1 MKFKN
6 VDKFSP
12 VVFYKDLPWQ
22 EDYFHLKPEEV
33 TKEFK
38 LHGLYDIDVQW
49 WEKQNE
55 RCLNGYQVED
65 TIDYGGDVYR
75 DEKEAFWNDSMTV
88 NRYVKEIDYVI
99 PPNSCYI
106 PMYDLLIKNKT
117 VRISGR
123 HYFYLNFGKI
133 YALDNSKEKKIVSA
147 EYEDMK
153 GLNSPMFTD
162 VDWGFFVRISNM
174 FRFRK
179 DTSEMKTR
187 QLGYSRKSGIG
198 LMGFNFTFLPH
209 SQTIVAGGMSDDADN
224 TFSICRDFLETLN
237 NTQFYKEKKRGGDRD
252 DFVKALRFGSEVRSI
267 SCKDNTQAL
276 SRFSPFL
283 TVFEEC
289 FGKGTKVLMSNGS
302 FKKIENIK
310 VGDIVKTNSGKN
322 IEVAIT
328 QKGFDNLYLIEQSK
342 GENYVVNSK
351 HRLYLEL
358 KTNIRDYV
366 KEDGIKK
373 ITVSEVEKL
382 IKSKRKSLFG
392 KKCSG
397 VNYPKKLVKID
408 PYILGLWLGDGASKS
423 FTLTT
428 QDDILETVF
437 IDFARSKML
446 NHKTTYY
453 KNSKNRKV
461 SISDGNA
468 YCKKLLEKMNLY
480 GNKHI
485 PKDYFINSIDTRLQL
500 LAGIIDTDG
509 YLIKSPSY
517 SFAYEVSQKDCKFVY
532 DIIELCRSTGFYVT
546 VREVFIKGKKYFKL
560 RITGDIKKIPVR
572 LERKKAP
579 DDYTHTN
586 NTTDSQ
592 IKIKDI
598 GVGEY
603 FGITLK
609 TENDED
615 RVLIINDYTLSMN
628 CGKWKKGLIK
638 KVSEFNRA
646 AQKAQGKKT
655 GFNVFIGTGGDM
667 DAGAADME
675 TIHYNPDSYTV
686 MSYENIWE
694 KDDSCITKK
703 SGHFTPG
710 WQFKIMD
717 DNGNSLKEA
726 SLKFLDDELK
736 LKKEVAERYIFKTQF
751 AVYAADAFMI
761 ASGGFFGED
770 IVLRCNARKAHIITH
785 GLDDKKKVG
794 RMEWKDPKHPLKGV
808 NFFNDEKGSITIFE
822 EPEID
827 NNGKVYEN
835 LYKSGIDSYD
845 QNEAKTSESK
855 GDIRIYKTFLNANKT
870 YNKFVAKCTDRP
882 TEAEGGKDVWYENT
896 AKLNI
901 YYNIQ
906 GASLL
911 EWSKILIAEWYKNNG
926 FEFLLKERPGLTIS
940 TWIKK
945 TDATNR
951 YGIDTTTKL
960 HWLTKYRK
968 WLEIP
973 ENIEGMDD
981 IEQLTAVAKFKLDP
995 KYNCD
1000 TTIACSLAIV
1010 CAEDDIEMEVRS
1022 SSDQQNNE
1030 KLRKF
1035 KRVGDKLIQLFD

>member
-99 PPNSCYI
+99 PPNCCYI

-276 SRFSPFL
+276 SRFTPFV
-283 TVFEEC
+283 TIFEE
-289 FGKGTKVLMSNGS
+289 G
-302 FKKIENIK
+302 
-310 VGDIVKTNSGKN
+310 
-322 IEVAIT
+322 
-328 QKGFDNLYLIEQSK
+328 
-342 GENYVVNSK
+342 
-351 HRLYLEL
+351 
-358 KTNIRDYV
+358 
-366 KEDGIKK
+366 
-373 ITVSEVEKL
+373 
-382 IKSKRKSLFG
+382 
-392 KKCSG
+392 
-397 VNYPKKLVKID
+397 
-408 PYILGLWLGDGASKS
+408 
-423 FTLTT
+423 
-428 QDDILETVF
+428 
-437 IDFARSKML
+437 
-446 NHKTTYY
+446 
-453 KNSKNRKV
+453 
-461 SISDGNA
+461 
-468 YCKKLLEKMNLY
+468 
-480 GNKHI
+480 
-485 PKDYFINSIDTRLQL
+485 
-500 LAGIIDTDG
+500 
-509 YLIKSPSY
+509 
-517 SFAYEVSQKDCKFVY
+517 
-532 DIIELCRSTGFYVT
+532 
-546 VREVFIKGKKYFKL
+546 
-560 RITGDIKKIPVR
+560 
-572 LERKKAP
+572 
-579 DDYTHTN
+579 
-586 NTTDSQ
+586 
-592 IKIKDI
+592 
-598 GVGEY
+598 
-603 FGITLK
+603 
-609 TENDED
+609 
-615 RVLIINDYTLSMN
+615 
-628 CGKWKKGLIK
+628 GKWKKGLIK
-638 KVSEFNRA
+638 KVSEFNKA

-655 GFNVFIGTGGDM
+655 GFNVFIATGGDM

-686 MSYENIWE
+686 MSYDNIWE
-694 KDDSCITKK
+694 KDDSCITKR

-710 WQFKIMD
+710 WQFKMMD
-717 DNGNSLKEA
+717 DNGNSQKEL
-726 SLKFLDDELK
+726 SLKFLEDELK
-736 LKKEVAERYIFKTQF
+736 LKKEVDERYIFKTQF

-808 NFFNDEKGSITIFE
+808 DFFNDEKGSITIFE
-822 EPEID
+822 EPEVD
-827 NNGKVYEN
+827 NNNKVYQN
-835 LYKSGIDSYD
+835 LYKAGTDSYD
-845 QNEAKTSESK
+845 QDESKTSVSK

-882 TEAEGGKDVWYENT
+882 SEAEGGKNIWYENT
-896 AKLNI
+896 AKLCV
-901 YYNIQ
+901 YYGIQ
-906 GASLL
+906 SANLI
-911 EWSKILIAEWYKNNG
+911 EWSKILIVEWYINNN
-926 FEFLLKERPGLTIS
+926 FDSLLKERPGLSIA

-945 TDATNR
+945 SDSTNR
-951 YGIDTTTKL
+951 YGIDTSTKL

-973 ENIEGMDD
+973 ENIEGIDD
-981 IEQLTAVAKFKLDP
+981 VEQLTAIAKFKLDP